1 MVGMNMLGENKMLKG
16 PKINESRF
24 MSEENVA
31 ARQAARA
38 ARKEARMARRA
49 ARQQARATR
58 QAGGIAIGTPGSR
71 NVNSTYNTY

>member
-1 MVGMNMLGENKMLKG
+1 MLGENKMLKG
-16 PKINESRF
+16 PKPPMALNPERQ
-24 MSEENVA
+24 A
-31 ARQAARA
+31 ARQAAQT

-58 QAGGIAIGTPGSR
+58 QAGGITMGTPGSR